1 LRCLNANSYKAV
13 IEVALRLDKRPR
25 FGKLLALPMKP
36 SVTAGMPLVRG
47 QNVQA
52 SPRRRFF
59 DYQRLFSVAI
69 RHEFY
74 GRGHIESGLFQVAPT
89 PRTAARLAALGMVF
103 RSERDGFSVVCDN
116 AQSWQARAQTFEAS
130 EALTFEVVCTDPDFV
145 SITAID
151 LATSPRA
158 TPFHF
163 SNRIDSPP
171 ATSAGRGRAGATAE
185 PVFVPL
191 RAQLRYEAP
200 PGALVRAS
208 SDFRPTPIAVV
219 EIVLGGGDSP
229 GACPMPPVD
238 GAHGSSP
245 VFYEMVFEARK
256 VFWRYHIVPQAGS
269 GPLDNLTIDSAM
281 FHGPFPETLINGDEG
296 HRFLSKEPMA
306 LANLSNARWS
316 LQGRRRARM
325 TRDAMLVERLPVPA
339 ASHVCLLA
347 ADERELLG
355 VEDGVCAEMFVY
367 V

>member
-1 LRCLNANSYKAV
+1 
-13 IEVALRLDKRPR
+13 
-25 FGKLLALPMKP
+25 MK
-36 SVTAGMPLVRG
+36 SSATVGIPLVRG

-52 SPRRRFF
+52 SSRRRFF
-59 DYQRLFSVAI
+59 DYQRLFHVAI

-74 GRGHIESGLFQVAPT
+74 GRGHIDSELFRVAPI
-89 PRTAARLAALGMVF
+89 PRTAARLAALGMMF

-116 AQSWQARAQTFEAS
+116 AQSWQARAQAGEAS
-130 EALTFEVVCTDPDFV
+130 EAVEPLTFEVVCTDPHFV

-151 LATSPRA
+151 LGTSPRA

-163 SNRIDSPP
+163 TNRIDSSS
-171 ATSAGRGRAGATAE
+171 TTTAGRGRAGATAE
-185 PVFVPL
+185 PASSFPL
-191 RAQLRYEAP
+191 RAELRYEVP

-208 SDFRPTPIAVV
+208 SDFRPTPIAIV
-219 EIVLGGGDSP
+219 ELVLGAGDSP
-229 GACPMPPVD
+229 GACPMPPAE
-238 GAHGSSP
+238 GPARTEP
-245 VFYEMVFEARK
+245 VSYEMVFEARK

-281 FHGPFPETLINGDEG
+281 FLGPFPETLINGDEG
-296 HRFLSKEPMA
+296 HRFLSKEPIA
-306 LANLSNARWS
+306 LANMSAARWS
-316 LQGRRRARM
+316 LHGRRRARM

-355 VEDGVCAEMFVY
+355 VADGVCAEMFVY

>member
-1 LRCLNANSYKAV
+1 
-13 IEVALRLDKRPR
+13 
-25 FGKLLALPMKP
+25 MK
-36 SVTAGMPLVRG
+36 SSATAGIPLVRG

-52 SPRRRFF
+52 SSRRRFF
-59 DYQRLFSVAI
+59 DYQRLFQVAI

-74 GRGHIESGLFQVAPT
+74 GRGHIDSDVFRVAPT
-89 PRTAARLAALGMVF
+89 PRTAARLATLGMVF

-116 AQSWQARAQTFEAS
+116 AHSWQARAQVGEAS
-130 EALTFEVVCTDPDFV
+130 EALTFEVVCTNPHFV

-151 LATSPRA
+151 LGTSPRA

-163 SNRIDSPP
+163 SNLIDSSSRTT
-171 ATSAGRGRAGATAE
+171 ASRGSSGATAE
-185 PVFVPL
+185 PASPVPL
-191 RAQLRYEAP
+191 RAELRYEVP
-200 PGALVRAS
+200 PGGLVRAS

-219 EIVLGGGDSP
+219 EIVLGAGDSP
-229 GACPMPPVD
+229 GACPMPPAD
-238 GAHGSSP
+238 GAAGAAP
-245 VFYEMVFEARK
+245 VSYEMVFEARK

-269 GPLDNLTIDSAM
+269 GPLDNLAIDSAM
-281 FHGPFPETLINGDEG
+281 FLGPFPETLINGDEG
-296 HRFLSKEPMA
+296 HRFLSKAPIA
-306 LANLSNARWS
+306 LANISAARWS
-316 LQGRRRARM
+316 LHGRRRARM